1 MALPCLRFM
10 AENENG
16 YDIRHR
22 QAKLARERSLGEV
35 DRPCLEKFGPS
46 SAHLTQDVLKTYF
59 LRDAAVSSPD
69 FVVSL

>member
-1 MALPCLRFM
+1 M

-16 YDIRHR
+16 YDIRHC

-46 SAHLTQDVLKTYF
+46 SAHLTQMCSKLFERRGIFT
-59 LRDAAVSSPD
+59 
-69 FVVSL
+69 